1 MEQQMDRPATAALE
15 ESGGDTLLGPDEIT
29 ATSGNDDD
37 RAIGQ
42 RRRRQEAKRRQC
54 SGLGHCSRGQAH
66 GLQSKRTGQVVRG
79 LLMHSGAAG
88 DGLVALAQ
96 PSSYQ
101 YKRTE
106 RPAGPLRGN
115 GSTQSSAMRWRP
127 WRQIYNLSRFSP
139 ECPAGRAAARGNL
152 GPHPSPM
159 HGTTARPPQPREGS
173 HARHGAAV
181 AR

>member
-15 ESGGDTLLGPDEIT
+15 QGGGDALLGPDEIT
-29 ATSGNDDD
+29 ATSGDDDD
-37 RAIGQ
+37 RAM
-42 RRRRQEAKRRQC
+42 
-54 SGLGHCSRGQAH
+54 GLGHCSRGQAH